1 MYGYGY
7 GYNTPAF
14 GIGASAG
21 IFVTLLVIAFIAAIV
36 LAVAGYRKYVDDGD
50 QQHFSLKDSSTWG
63 PFFRFDKLVI
73 DKILKALYLFCAIF
87 TAFFFLAIVL
97 ASLANGIAAFL
108 VSLIMCAILCL
119 ITELIERVA
128 FESVM
133 LSVIITRNTTDIKG
147 MLSNRPATQLPPSG
161 PAPVPPAQTVA
172 PAEPAAEEPA
182 SEKPAPEAS
191 NSGSPA
197 PEPPAESGPA
207 PSAPSFCPEC
217 GTAIQPGSHFCP
229 ECGKKLD

>member
-73 DKILKALYLFCAIF
+73 DKILKALYLFCAI
-87 TAFFFLAIVL
+87 
-97 ASLANGIAAFL
+97 
-108 VSLIMCAILCL
+108 
-119 ITELIERVA
+119 
-128 FESVM
+128 
-133 LSVIITRNTTDIKG
+133 
-147 MLSNRPATQLPPSG
+147 LPPSSSWRLSLQVWLTESLRFLSRSLC
-161 PAPVPPAQTVA
+161 ARFS
-172 PAEPAAEEPA
+172 A
-182 SEKPAPEAS
+182 SLP
-191 NSGSPA
+191 NSS
-197 PEPPAESGPA
+197 SVLRL
-207 PSAPSFCPEC
+207 SR
-217 GTAIQPGSHFCP
+217 
-229 ECGKKLD
+229 

>member
-1 MYGYGY
+1 MVQLRVR
-7 GYNTPAF
+7 TP
-14 GIGASAG
+14 
-21 IFVTLLVIAFIAAIV
+21 
-36 LAVAGYRKYVDDGD
+36 
-50 QQHFSLKDSSTWG
+50 
-63 PFFRFDKLVI
+63 
-73 DKILKALYLFCAIF
+73 
-87 TAFFFLAIVL
+87 
-97 ASLANGIAAFL
+97 
-108 VSLIMCAILCL
+108 LIMCAILCL
-119 ITELIERVA
+119 ITELIERVT

-161 PAPVPPAQTVA
+161 PAPVPPAQPVA
-172 PAEPAAEEPA
+172 PAEPAAEVPA

-191 NSGSPA
+191 NPESPA
-197 PEPPAESGPA
+197 PEPPAESKPA